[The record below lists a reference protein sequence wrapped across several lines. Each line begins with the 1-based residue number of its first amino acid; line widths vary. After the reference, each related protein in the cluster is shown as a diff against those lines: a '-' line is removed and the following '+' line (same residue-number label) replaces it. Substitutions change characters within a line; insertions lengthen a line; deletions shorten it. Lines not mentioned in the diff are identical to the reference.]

1 MYLSIN
7 TQNLHPTLINIL
19 DDTLKSLEPHERLGI
34 CEWAEKYV
42 KFPDTNAKKGYLDLS
57 SMAFLYEIL
66 ESMADPAIS
75 EVSLMASAQISKTTC
90 GIIYIGYMI
99 ANYPAPIIVLQPTID
114 MAEKYSKTKLEP
126 MLRNMLP
133 VSGLL
138 MERRSREY
146 RNTMRY
152 KEFPGGFMIITGAN
166 SPVDLAGH
174 SVKTVLTEDED
185 RIPPVVG
192 QEGDPVSLAEE
203 RTESYKLYGR
213 KIIHLS
219 TTTIKQTSRIYRH
232 YNQGDQREYY
242 VQCPRCGE
250 YQTLKFDNLKWE
262 KDKDWTGKTIK
273 HYPHKLYY
281 ECAICKE
288 HLYEKDKYYMVSKGH
303 GYWKPSR
310 PDIKDHRS
318 FKINRLYSTLSTW
331 ADITKDF
338 VKIKDDNAGLRV
350 FFNTTLGEPWE
361 LEEALELEI
370 ADLMKRN
377 ENYLTPENPYM
388 SNNVLSLTSAIDV
401 QQDRL
406 ELKIKG
412 WGLKRERWTIEYKQ
426 FYGDPNQ
433 DDVWDKVI
441 HHLATDW
448 PREDGVSLRPE
459 ICLVDSGYNT
469 RRVYEAVAYMNSKLS
484 LKRGVFCIKGKAG
497 NDIDIWPRNFKKVN
511 TTILFVIGADKA
523 KEDLLISLKAPR
535 NSGADLPSPGY
546 NHFTSACCTI
556 EYFEQLT
563 AEKRVIKYLPSK
575 GTQYSWI
582 KKKENA
588 RNEAL
593 DLEVYNIAAEIY
605 LYNDYEYLSEKLAE
619 EAAELEA
626 RKKDPDFMVS
636 IEDEPEEK
644 PKAPRKILYPSGQ
657 NSNVLYNSGSNF
669 VNSWRK

>member
-7 TQNLHPTLINIL
+7 TRQLHPTLINIL
-19 DDTLKSLEPHERLGI
+19 GDTLKSLEPRERLGI
-34 CEWAEKYV
+34 CEWAERYI
-42 KFPDTNAKKGYLDLS
+42 KFPETNAKKGYLDLS

-66 ESMADPAIS
+66 ESMADPAIP
-75 EVSLMASAQISKTTC
+75 EVSLMASAQISKTTS
-90 GIIYIGYMI
+90 GIIDVGYTI
-99 ANYPAPIIVLQPTID
+99 ENYPAPMIILQPTID

-126 MLRNMLP
+126 MLRNIP
-133 VSGLL
+133 SVSNLL
-138 MERRSREY
+138 MERRSRDA

-152 KEFPGGFMIITGAN
+152 KEFPGGFIIITGAN

-174 SVKTVLTEDED
+174 SVKMVISEDVD
-185 RIPPVVG
+185 RIPLTAG
-192 QEGDPVSLAEE
+192 QEGDPVMLAEE
-203 RTESYKLYGR
+203 RTESFKLYGR
-213 KIIHLS
+213 KLIRLS
-219 TTTIKQTSRIYRH
+219 TPTIKQTSRIYRLFM
-232 YNQGDQREYY
+232 QGDQREYY
-242 VQCPRCGE
+242 VQCPKCGE
-250 YQTLKFDNLKWE
+250 YQTLIFDNLKWE
-262 KDKDWTGKTIK
+262 KDKDFTGKTIK

-281 ECAICKE
+281 ECAFCKE
-288 HLYEKDKYYMVSKGH
+288 HLSEKDKHYMVSKGH
-303 GYWKPSR
+303 GYWKPAR
-310 PDIKDHRS
+310 PEIKDHRS
-318 FKINRLYSTLSTW
+318 YKINRLYSTLSTW
-331 ADITKDF
+331 TDITKDF
-338 VKIKDDNAGLRV
+338 IKRHDDPAALRV
-350 FFNTTLGEPWE
+350 FWNTTLGEPWE

-370 ADLMKRN
+370 ADLMKRC

-412 WGLKRERWTIEYKQ
+412 WGIKRERWTIDYQQ

-448 PREDGVSLRPE
+448 PREDGVTLRPE

-497 NDIDIWPRNFKKVN
+497 NEVDIWPRNFKKVN
-511 TTILFVIGADKA
+511 TTILFVIGTDKS
-523 KEDLLISLKAPR
+523 KEDLLASLKTPKN
-535 NSGADLPSPGY
+535 NSDTLPSPGY

-563 AEKRVIKYLPSK
+563 AEKRVVKYLPSK
-575 GTQYSWI
+575 GAQYSWI

-593 DLEVYNIAAEIY
+593 DLEVYNIAAENFM
-605 LYNDYEYLSEKLAE
+605 YNDYERLAETLAE
-619 EAAELEA
+619 EARELEA
-626 RKKDPDFMVS
+626 RKQDKDFM
-636 IEDEPEEK
+636 IANDDGKEEK
-644 PKAPRKILYPSGQ
+644 LESKRKILYPSGQ
-657 NSNVLYNSGSNF
+657 SSNVLYGTGGNF